1 MGQIFYYPERWDV
14 NASQEEVRNLL
25 LLSSRVFP
33 PPRPHLLFFL
43 VLFIYYPGMCQRG
56 TRLSLFSVTPYKCKS
71 VAGLWFIMSP

>member
-33 PPRPHLLFFL
+33 PPRPHLLFFKFY
-43 VLFIYYPGMCQRG
+43 LFIIRACVSEEQDYLYF
-56 TRLSLFSVTPYKCKS
+56 L
-71 VAGLWFIMSP
+71 